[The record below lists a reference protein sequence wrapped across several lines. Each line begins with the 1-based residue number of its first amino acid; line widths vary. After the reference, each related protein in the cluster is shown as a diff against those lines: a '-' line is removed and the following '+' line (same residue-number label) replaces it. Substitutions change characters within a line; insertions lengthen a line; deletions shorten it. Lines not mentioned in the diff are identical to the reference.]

1 MVAKEREAVMWG
13 PIWWMVFGWGVGH
26 MVDAYMEYSPPDGAF
41 GGGGGG
47 GFENHCRQM
56 TAGSAYCG
64 GG

>member
-1 MVAKEREAVMWG
+1 MWG